1 MHQTNVKAYMVKY
14 DEFNFPGVKYFSL
27 DIVKD
32 KLCSYVCELGDYQQV
47 NNMNIYLINRPGVA
61 GAALQTPL

>member
-1 MHQTNVKAYMVKY
+1 MHQTNVKAYMAKY

-32 KLCSYVCELGDYQQV
+32 KLYSYIYELGDYREV
-47 NNMNIYLINRPGVA
+47 KNMNIYLI
-61 GAALQTPL
+61 